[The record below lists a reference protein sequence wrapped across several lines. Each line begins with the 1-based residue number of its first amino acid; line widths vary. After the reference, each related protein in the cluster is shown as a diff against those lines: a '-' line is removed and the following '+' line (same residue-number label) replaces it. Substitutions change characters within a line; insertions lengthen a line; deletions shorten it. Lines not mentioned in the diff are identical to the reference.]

1 VAAYCFA
8 AKYKV
13 VAFNN
18 MKRSEF
24 GQDQLQRICD
34 VLRRDTLEPAL
45 VEARRIEEEARSF
58 ARKLTD
64 ETLSKCQEQERA
76 SRQMIEQQKKIFED
90 NIKQSLAQALG
101 LLRQEIEEQLF
112 SKALSQL
119 LASKMQD
126 ADQMA
131 LVLDALIA
139 AIKKDG
145 LDADIEVTLGQ
156 ALDKQQLV
164 QALAPAIREYLKDA
178 KFAAGLFSGG
188 LSVHLRDEHL
198 VIDVSDEALREL
210 LARFL
215 RKDFR
220 QMLFA

>member
-1 VAAYCFA
+1 
-8 AKYKV
+8 
-13 VAFNN
+13 
-18 MKRSEF
+18 MKRSES

-64 ETLSKCQEQERA
+64 ETIYKCQEQERA
-76 SRQMIEQQKKIFED
+76 SRQQIEQHKKVFDD
-90 NIKQSLAQALG
+90 NIKQALSQALG

-112 SKALSQL
+112 SKALTQL
-119 LASKMQD
+119 LASRMQD
-126 ADQMA
+126 AEQMA
-131 LVLDALIA
+131 RVLDVLVE
-139 AIKKDG
+139 AIKQDG
-145 LDADIEVTLGQ
+145 LDADIEVALGR
-156 ALDKQQLV
+156 AIDKQQLL
-164 QALAPAIREYLKDA
+164 QALTPAIKDCLQDA
-178 KFAAGLFSGG
+178 RFATGLFAGG
-188 LSVHLRDEHL
+188 LAVHVQDEHL
-198 VIDVSDEALREL
+198 VIDVSDDALREL